1 MTTDTPSLS
10 KADETEFT
18 KLIAEDL
25 ESGALEKVI
34 ELFRY
39 NASLYLIVGH
49 LLRDDRMKVRL
60 GANMLMDTLCEQ
72 YPEQVQIAVPGLL
85 PLLSDE
91 SPTIRGDAADI
102 LGMIGTPEHIP
113 HLEAL
118 LEDLNPHVV
127 EIADDAISLIKENNP
142 ES

>member
-1 MTTDTPSLS
+1 MNGLTLNS
-10 KADETEFT
+10 ADEREFT

-39 NASLYLIVGH
+39 NKTLFQVVSN

-60 GANMLMDTLCEQ
+60 GANMLIDELREEK
-72 YPEQVQIAVPGLL
+72 PDDVKLALPGLL

-91 SPTIRGDAADI
+91 SPTIRGDAADMI
-102 LGMIGTPEHIP
+102 GMIGTSDNIP
-113 HLEAL
+113 L
-118 LEDLNPHVV
+118 LQSLLDDDNHQVV
-127 EIADDAISLIKENNP
+127 EIAAEAIDTINNNNSEIP
-142 ES
+142 T